1 MVSLARL
8 IGGGPSRLAAAAR
21 NRPSARRGRPLED
34 QYLPLDIRV
43 VTRQWQPRELLDIS
57 REVVNEQ
64 DIRVVLQLPERRG
77 GSPQEGRVVRL
88 EDEVAP
94 DEAKPVDHE
103 PRAVAVHVLL
113 VLLHVLRAVRR
124 LVAKGRL
131 AVDPVHDPPLDR
143 DRNLRGQRSAQRAGS
158 AGAPARGALPASLTP
173 SFGRAFLPSLLTY
186 FRSLP
191 LSPAAPSHREA
202 VHPTRGEGVILHQD
216 SRARKGAAS
225 MANAPAPPSRT
236 RGGRGRR
243 TAFSK

>member
-64 DIRVVLQLPERRG
+64 DIRVVLQL
-77 GSPQEGRVVRL
+77 
-88 EDEVAP
+88 P

-191 LSPAAPSHREA
+191 LSPAAPTDPHREA

>member
-64 DIRVVLQLPERRG
+64 DIRVVLQL
-77 GSPQEGRVVRL
+77 
-88 EDEVAP
+88 P

-191 LSPAAPSHREA
+191 LSPAAPTHREA